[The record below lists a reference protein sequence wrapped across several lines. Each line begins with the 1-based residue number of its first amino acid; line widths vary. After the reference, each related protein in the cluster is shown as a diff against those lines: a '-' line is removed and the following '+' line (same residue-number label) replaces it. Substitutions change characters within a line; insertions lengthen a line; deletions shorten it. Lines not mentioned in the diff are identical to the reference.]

1 MTSTTDFKPT
11 ATSLAPAALAVL
23 AIIVGLFVPFVGLP
37 IAMVA
42 VVAIAAA
49 NITGRRLLYATIAA
63 VALSIVIN
71 LALVMMA
78 LPAGRQLVEGS

>member
-1 MTSTTDFKPT
+1 MTSIIEFKPKAT
-11 ATSLAPAALAVL
+11 ALAPAALAVI
-23 AIIVGLFVPFVGLP
+23 AIAIGLFVPFIGLP

-49 NITGRRLLYATIAA
+49 NITDRRLLTATVAA
-63 VALSIVIN
+63 VALSIIVN
-71 LALVMMA
+71 LVLVMMA

>member
-1 MTSTTDFKPT
+1 VTSLTNFKPT
-11 ATSLAPAALAVL
+11 ATALAPALLALV
-23 AIIVGLFVPFVGLP
+23 AIVIGLIVPFIGLP

-49 NITGRRLLYATIAA
+49 NITNRRLLYGTVAV
-63 VALSIVIN
+63 VALSIVVN